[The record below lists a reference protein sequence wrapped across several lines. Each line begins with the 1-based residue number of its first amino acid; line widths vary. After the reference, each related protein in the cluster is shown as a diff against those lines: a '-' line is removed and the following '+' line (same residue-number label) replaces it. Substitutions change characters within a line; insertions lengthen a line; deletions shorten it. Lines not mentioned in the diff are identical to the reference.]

1 MNERTSREEKEPEVR
16 VGHSECAQRV
26 TVGTGDCCGGWG
38 SVETGK
44 LGHFSALAQPAAH
57 KLESHIMSP
66 CTAGI
71 LDHLLHLWNSD
82 INTEYHNRWRK
93 GAAPRLSLVGL
104 QKCFLERALRT
115 SKMSGIGMSR
125 EDRRGYPGVGTVW
138 MVTEVRMGRTCGE
151 V

>member
-16 VGHSECAQRV
+16 VGRSKRAQGV

-38 SVETGK
+38 SVETGR
-44 LGHFSALAQPAAH
+44 LGHFSALAQPVAH
-57 KLESHIMSP
+57 KLESRTMSP

-82 INTEYHNRWRK
+82 TNMECCNRWRK
-93 GAAPRLSLVGL
+93 GAASCLSLVGL
-104 QKCFLERALRT
+104 QKRFLKRVLRPW
-115 SKMSGIGMSR
+115 KMSGIGMSR
-125 EDRRGYPGVGTVW
+125 ENRRGYPGVGTAW
-138 MVTEVRMGRTCGE
+138 MVAEVRMGRTCGK